1 LHIGEEI
8 LEELAQLKIDL
19 MKINPSDM
27 LDKWIVKFSEDFMAK
42 INTCCIVKCS
52 SDVTQIH
59 NEPVLVEEHLPTK
72 LDDGNLLSEST
83 LSENDCLATLS
94 PGRFPSN
101 RMMDYQN
108 RSISK
113 L

>member
-1 LHIGEEI
+1 MGEEI

-19 MKINPSDM
+19 TKISPSDM
-27 LDKWIVKFSEDFMAK
+27 LDKWTVRFSEDFTSR
-42 INTCCIVKCS
+42 INACCTVKCS
-52 SDVTQIH
+52 LDSAFVRCTP
-59 NEPVLVEEHLPTK
+59 EAAEHVAAK